1 MSTRRIAV
9 MGLGEAGLGI
19 HLPALAG
26 MSDVTVVGAC
36 DPDPERRARAGER
49 WGIPG
54 FETLEELLAKS
65 RPEVVVVAT
74 PPALHAGHVIACV
87 ESGAHVIC
95 EKPLAGSLVEVDR
108 IAEAARRSERVVVPN
123 HEFRLMPIFEAVLT
137 AVAERGPVRLVD
149 ARQLFGRPPGT
160 EAGWR
165 GRLLRRTLFEAGV
178 HLVDLTLALFGER
191 PAGVVASIGS
201 AGGRPGSDAV
211 VVATLDFS
219 AGRLAHLA
227 LSRIHPG
234 RTRYLEL
241 RADTETASIFASYG
255 GRARLI
261 AGLEGPR
268 PVLRLELGASGLAWC
283 EEGDRRRTLA
293 RNGRRPRRSAT
304 RRLLAQTLAAIAEG
318 GAPPVSLEEAR
329 AGLEVVAACYRS
341 AELGRRVVLGREA
354 DTHLAALDLAAPA
367 GR

>member
-1 MSTRRIAV
+1 MSPRRIAV

-19 HLPALAG
+19 HLPALA
-26 MSDVTVVGAC
+26 DLPAVTVVGAC
-36 DPDPERRARAGER
+36 DPDPERRVRAWER

-54 FETLEELLAKS
+54 FETTEELLQAG
-65 RPEVVVVAT
+65 PEVVVVAT
-74 PPALHAGHVIACV
+74 PPALHARHVIAAL

-95 EKPLAGSLVEVDR
+95 EKPLAGSLIEVER
-108 IAEAARRSERVVVPN
+108 IAEAAGRSGRLVVPN
-123 HEFRLMPIFEAVLT
+123 HEFRMMPIFEAVLT
-137 AVAERGPVRLVD
+137 AVKERGPVRFVD

-160 EAGWR
+160 EPGWR
-165 GRLLRRTLFEAGV
+165 GRLLRRTLFEAGI
-178 HLVDLTLALFGER
+178 HLVDLTLAIFGER
-191 PAGVVASIGS
+191 PAGAVASIGS
-201 AGGRPGSDAV
+201 VGGGAGSDAV
-211 VVATLDFS
+211 VVATLDFGG
-219 AGRLAHLA
+219 GRLAHLG

-241 RADTETASIFASYG
+241 RADTETASLFASYG
-255 GRARLI
+255 GRARLV

-268 PVLRLELGASGLAWC
+268 PALRLEFGGSGLAWS

-304 RRLLAQTLAAIAEG
+304 GRLLARALAAIDEG
-318 GAPPVSLEEAR
+318 SPPPVSLEEAR

-341 AELGRRVVLGREA
+341 AELGRRVALGPEH
-354 DTHLAALDLAAPA
+354 DPDLAALDLAAPA